1 MTTPDPECLDERMR
15 GTGPDRAADTPAERG
30 ASALTTALA
39 DLTADAVE
47 GCTLEQVIIY
57 GTYTDGRAGYAGNL
71 RRTIT
76 PGGLRAVLDVLAEN
90 ERLTNAL
97 ELLHAR
103 ILRDLPNDG
112 SELPQPED
120 PWWATQLDGIVTYAA
135 EVYATAMRSQ
145 R

>member
-1 MTTPDPECLDERMR
+1 MTTPD
-15 GTGPDRAADTPAERG
+15 TPAGRG
-30 ASALTTALA
+30 ISALATALA

-47 GCTLEQVIIY
+47 GCTLEQVYLY
-57 GTYTDGRAGYAGNL
+57 GTYTDGRSGYAGNL
-71 RRTIT
+71 RRTVT
-76 PGGLRAVLDVLAEN
+76 PDDLGAVLAVFAEN
-90 ERLTNAL
+90 KRLTNAL

-120 PWWATQLDGIVTYAA
+120 PWWATRLDGIVTYAA
-135 EVYATAMRSQ
+135 EVYATAIRSQ